1 MNTPNE
7 THDFAQPAD
16 PPDRLVDLAL
26 TELVGRSAPP
36 DLSSRIAA
44 ATFRQTAAVVQV
56 PRTRQDRAFW
66 VHLAVAVMLL
76 IGVTIVLL
84 PPVQS
89 ARESARVAAVEDR
102 LGNETSRPVPVSS
115 PAPLSPN
122 TKATAE
128 TVENPDFD
136 SISDLVQ
143 STVVTDSYDVAA
155 KAAKPADNLSLGTSP
170 TQFARVASA
179 QP

>member
-26 TELVGRSAPP
+26 TELVGRNAPP

-66 VHLAVAVMLL
+66 FHLAVAVMLL

-84 PPVQS
+84 PPIRS
-89 ARESARVAAVEDR
+89 ARQQANGLVANATNVNTKP
-102 LGNETSRPVPVSS
+102 NETI
-115 PAPLSPN
+115 AG
-122 TKATAE
+122 
-128 TVENPDFD
+128 
-136 SISDLVQ
+136 LV
-143 STVVTDSYDVAA
+143 DEF
-155 KAAKPADNLSLGTSP
+155 N
-170 TQFARVASA
+170 
-179 QP
+179 